1 MIRAAIIGLGWWG
14 QTTAS
19 SLANS
24 DIIKPVLGI
33 DPLEAMRAKGAALG
47 LETSARFED
56 ALTRSDIGAV
66 ILCTPQ
72 PRQAFMSF
80 ARSRCAQRQAMPS
93 ARSRRSR
100 PQRFSSASVTNAVL
114 NLP

>member
-33 DPLEAMRAKGAALG
+33 DPL
-47 LETSARFED
+47 D
-56 ALTRSDIGAV
+56 
-66 ILCTPQ
+66 
-72 PRQAFMSF
+72 
-80 ARSRCAQRQAMPS
+80 AQRTLIGIGHRG
-93 ARSRRSR
+93 ARRGE
-100 PQRFSSASVTNAVL
+100 L
-114 NLP
+114 